1 MIRSLRRSFAAK
13 LIVGG
18 CLLALVVVG
27 GVAGYLIYSRTTQT
41 RTVAQSNADNRVGVM
56 AQVLERFTGAESQ
69 SAASSV
75 AGQPLLQAAL
85 AGPDPAT
92 AVSALFARGASVDL
106 TGEVLL
112 VSDSTGRLLDSLA
125 SPSVAALRP
134 ITAAP
139 EAVRTALA
147 HGQCQRSDGGPTP
160 GGCGIEV
167 LGGGDPAYVVAVP
180 VLDNGTVVGAVAY
193 AAPLAYQLVRFQAL
207 FGFPTAFIA
216 AQNTDQELRPNLGG
230 ASRTDPG
237 LRSLITQVATAPGS
251 RTYSAIYDA
260 PLSGGGT
267 GSVAGSFVPVR
278 ASTGALSGYMGVE
291 VPVAQF
297 AGDERTD
304 IIVLALI
311 AIFVLL
317 LVALVVILFVERF
330 VKRPIARL
338 ERGVARIAGGDYA
351 TAIAAP
357 SEDELGRLAANVN
370 RMRDSIAGYVGQ
382 IEEAS
387 RRLDVALERV
397 SVVSRALTTTTA
409 GVSGLQEAVVRTAAA
424 IGGGAAS
431 SVLALRRNDSLMAT
445 ATAGAAP
452 SLDDWAGLDAV
463 LMGETVRLEHAE
475 HGLMVAVPMF
485 YQESVVGALAVFT
498 PPSTA
503 EAHGHVDVEV
513 LAVLAN
519 NAAIAMENARLF
531 EQERQTV
538 QRLRELDT
546 LKTDFLATVQHELRT
561 PLTAILGLADL
572 LEMCWGTW
580 EEGPKLE
587 AVRDIQVAAKN
598 LHDIV
603 ETIIDYSV
611 MEDVQ
616 LGLNP
621 IQVPIRAA
629 VTTALAQLGERYK
642 DGVPLPVDVVG
653 GDDLT
658 AFADADRLVQVLRAL
673 IDNAVKFSEVQGRV
687 TVSVVPVGGDRG
699 VRIEI
704 ADQGVGIPAA
714 DLPRIFDRFYQ
725 VDNTATR
732 KYGGTGMGLALV
744 KRLATAHGA
753 AVEVESVEGREPGVI
768 LLWPASPLVAAGA
781 ARAAAEEQDAALAED
796 QRARPVVPVQ

>member
-1 MIRSLRRSFAAK
+1 VIRSLRRSFAAK

-27 GVAGYLIYSRTTQT
+27 SVAGYLIYSRTTQT

-56 AQVLERFTGAESQ
+56 SQVLERFTGAESL
-69 SAASSV
+69 SAASSL
-75 AGQPLLQAAL
+75 AGQPPLQAAL
-85 AGPDPAT
+85 AGADPAT

-106 TGEVLL
+106 AGEVLL

-134 ITAAP
+134 ITTAP

-167 LGGGDPAYVVAVP
+167 LGGGEPAYVVAVP
-180 VLDNGTVVGAVAY
+180 VLNNGTIVGAVAY

-207 FGFPTAFIA
+207 FGFPTAFIP

-230 ASRTDPG
+230 TSRTDPG
-237 LRSLITQVATAPGS
+237 LRSLISQVAAAPAS

-297 AGDERTD
+297 AGDERGD

-317 LVALVVILFVERF
+317 LVVLVVVLFVERF

-351 TAIAAP
+351 TAIAVP
-357 SEDELGRLAANVN
+357 SQDELGRLAANVN

-387 RRLDVALERV
+387 RRLDVALERL

-409 GVSGLQEAVVRTAAA
+409 GVSGLEEAVVRTAAA
-424 IGGGAAS
+424 IGGATAS
-431 SVLALRRNDSLMAT
+431 SVLALRRDDSLVAT

-452 SLDDWAGLDAV
+452 LLDDWPGLDAV
-463 LMGETVRLEHAE
+463 LVGERVRLEHAE

-485 YQESVVGALAVFT
+485 YQESVVGALAVVT

-503 EAHGHVDVEV
+503 EGHVDVEV

-546 LKTDFLATVQHELRT
+546 LKTDFLGTVQHELRT
-561 PLTAILGLADL
+561 PLTAVLGLADL
-572 LEMCWGTW
+572 LEMCWVAW
-580 EEGPKLE
+580 DDGPKLE
-587 AVRDIQVAAKN
+587 AVRDIQVAARN
-598 LHDIV
+598 LQDIV
-603 ETIIDYSV
+603 ETIIDYSM

-621 IQVPIRAA
+621 TQVPVRAA
-629 VTTALAQLGERYK
+629 VAAALEQLGERYK

-673 IDNAVKFSEVQGRV
+673 IDNAVKFSQEQGRV
-687 TVSVVPVGGDRG
+687 TVSVAPVGGDHG

-704 ADQGVGIPAA
+704 ADQGVGIPAS

-725 VDNTATR
+725 VDNSATR
-732 KYGGTGMGLALV
+732 KFGGAGMGLALV
-744 KRLATAHGA
+744 RRLATAHGA
-753 AVEVESVEGREPGVI
+753 EVEVESVEGAGTRVI
-768 LLWPASPLVAAGA
+768 LLWPGSPVVAAGA
-781 ARAAAEEQDAALAED
+781 ARAAAQEQDASLRED
-796 QRARPVVPVQ
+796 QPARPAVPVQ

>member
-1 MIRSLRRSFAAK
+1 MIRPLRRSFAAK
-13 LIVGG
+13 LIVVG

-27 GVAGYLIYSRTTQT
+27 SVAGYLIYSRTTQT

-56 AQVLERFTGAESQ
+56 AQVLERFTGAESL
-69 SAASSV
+69 SAASSL

-112 VSDSTGRLLDSLA
+112 VSDSTGHVLDSLA
-125 SPSVAALRP
+125 SPSVAALQA

-167 LGGGDPAYVVAVP
+167 LGGGEPAYVVAVP
-180 VLDNGTVVGAVAY
+180 VVDNGTVVGAVAY
-193 AAPLAYQLVRFQAL
+193 VAPLAYQLVRFQAL

-216 AQNTDQELRPNLGG
+216 AQSTDQEIRPNLGG
-230 ASRTDPG
+230 TSRTDPG
-237 LRSLITQVATAPGS
+237 LRSLITQVAATPGS

-260 PLSGGGT
+260 PISGGGT

-317 LVALVVILFVERF
+317 LVVLVVVLFVERF

-351 TAIAAP
+351 TAIAVP
-357 SEDELGRLAANVN
+357 SQDELGRLAANVN

-382 IEEAS
+382 IEEAR
-387 RRLDVALERV
+387 RRLDVALERL

-424 IGGGAAS
+424 IGGATAS
-431 SVLALRRNDSLMAT
+431 SMLALRRDDSLVAT
-445 ATAGAAP
+445 ATAGAAS
-452 SLDDWAGLDAV
+452 SLDEWPGLDAV
-463 LMGETVRLEHAE
+463 LVGETVRLEHAE
-475 HGLMVAVPMF
+475 HGRMVAVPMF
-485 YQESVVGALAVFT
+485 YQESVVGALAVVT
-498 PPSTA
+498 PASA
-503 EAHGHVDVEV
+503 GEGHVDVEV

-538 QRLRELDT
+538 QRLRELDS
-546 LKTDFLATVQHELRT
+546 LKTDFLSTVQHELRT

-572 LEMCWGTW
+572 LEMCWVAW
-580 EEGPKLE
+580 EDGAKLE
-587 AVRDIQVAAKN
+587 AVRDIQVAARN
-598 LHDIV
+598 LQDIV
-603 ETIIDYSV
+603 ETVIDYSV

-621 IQVPIRAA
+621 KQVPVRAA
-629 VTTALAQLGERYK
+629 VETALEQLGERYR

-653 GDDLT
+653 DDDLT

-673 IDNAVKFSEVQGRV
+673 IDNAVKFSEERGRV
-687 TVSVVPVGGDRG
+687 TVSMASVGGDHG

-704 ADQGVGIPAA
+704 ADQGVGIPAS
-714 DLPRIFDRFYQ
+714 DVPRVFERFYQ
-725 VDNTATR
+725 VDNSATR
-732 KYGGTGMGLALV
+732 KFGGAGMGLALV

-753 AVEVESVEGREPGVI
+753 EVEVESVEGAGTRVI
-768 LLWPASPLVAAGA
+768 LLWPGSPVVAAGA
-781 ARAAAEEQDAALAED
+781 ARAAVEEQDATLSED
-796 QRARPVVPVQ
+796 QPGRPVVPVQ

>member
-27 GVAGYLIYSRTTQT
+27 SVAGYLIYSRTTQT

-56 AQVLERFTGAESQ
+56 AQVLERFTGAESL

-75 AGQPLLQAAL
+75 AAQPLLQAAL

-112 VSDSTGRLLDSLA
+112 VTDSAGHVLDSLA
-125 SPSVAALRP
+125 SPSVAALQP

-167 LGGGDPAYVVAVP
+167 LGGGEPAYAVAVP
-180 VLDNGTVVGAVAY
+180 VVDNGTVVGAAAY
-193 AAPLAYQLVRFQAL
+193 VAPLAYQLVRFQAL

-216 AQNTDQELRPNLGG
+216 AQSTDQEIRPNLGG
-230 ASRTDPG
+230 TSRTDPG
-237 LRSLITQVATAPGS
+237 LRSLITQVAAAPGS

-260 PLSGGGT
+260 PISGGGT

-317 LVALVVILFVERF
+317 LVVLVVVLFVERF

-351 TAIAAP
+351 TAIAVP
-357 SEDELGRLAANVN
+357 SQDELGRLAANVN

-387 RRLDVALERV
+387 RRLDVALERL

-424 IGGGAAS
+424 IGGATAS
-431 SVLALRRNDSLMAT
+431 SMLALRRDDSLVAT

-452 SLDDWAGLDAV
+452 SLDDWPGLDAV
-463 LMGETVRLEHAE
+463 LVGETVRLEHAE

-485 YQESVVGALAVFT
+485 YQESVVGALAIVT
-498 PPSTA
+498 PASTA
-503 EAHGHVDVEV
+503 EGHVDVEV

-546 LKTDFLATVQHELRT
+546 LKTDFLGTVQHELRT

-572 LEMCWGTW
+572 LEMCWVAW
-580 EEGPKLE
+580 EDGPKLE
-587 AVRDIQVAAKN
+587 AVRDIQVAARN
-598 LHDIV
+598 LQDIV
-603 ETIIDYSV
+603 ETIIDYSM

-621 IQVPIRAA
+621 TQVPVRAA
-629 VTTALAQLGERYK
+629 VETALEQLGERYR
-642 DGVPLPVDVVG
+642 DGLPLPVDVVG
-653 GDDLT
+653 DDDVT

-673 IDNAVKFSEVQGRV
+673 IDNAVKFSEERGRV
-687 TVSVVPVGGDRG
+687 TVSLASVGGDHG

-704 ADQGVGIPAA
+704 ADQGVGIPAS
-714 DLPRIFDRFYQ
+714 DLPRVFDRFYQ
-725 VDNTATR
+725 VDNSATR
-732 KYGGTGMGLALV
+732 KFGGAGMGLALV

-753 AVEVESVEGREPGVI
+753 EVELESVEGAGTRVI
-768 LLWPASPLVAAGA
+768 LLWPGSPVVAAGA
-781 ARAAAEEQDAALAED
+781 ARVAAQEQDATLSED
-796 QRARPVVPVQ
+796 QAARPVVPVQ

>member
-13 LIVGG
+13 LIVVG

-27 GVAGYLIYSRTTQT
+27 GVAGYLIYSRTAQT

-56 AQVLERFTGAESQ
+56 AQVLERFTGAESL

-85 AGPDPAT
+85 AGPNPAT

-112 VSDSTGRLLDSLA
+112 VTDSTGQVLDSLA
-125 SPSVAALRP
+125 SPSVAALQP

-167 LGGGDPAYVVAVP
+167 LGGGEPAYVVAVP

-193 AAPLAYQLVRFQAL
+193 VAPLAYQLVRFQAL
-207 FGFPTAFIA
+207 FGFPTAFIP
-216 AQNTDQELRPNLGG
+216 AQSPDQEIRPNLGG
-230 ASRTDPG
+230 SSRTDPG
-237 LRSLITQVATAPGS
+237 LRTLIAQVAAAPGS

-260 PLSGGGT
+260 PISGGGT

-317 LVALVVILFVERF
+317 LVVLVVVLFVERF

-357 SEDELGRLAANVN
+357 SQDELGRLAANVN

-387 RRLDVALERV
+387 RRLDVALERL

-424 IGGGAAS
+424 IGGATAS
-431 SVLALRRNDSLMAT
+431 SMLALRRDDSLVAT
-445 ATAGAAP
+445 ATVGAAP
-452 SLDDWAGLDAV
+452 SLDEWPGLDAV
-463 LMGETVRLEHAE
+463 LMGERVRLEHAE
-475 HGLMVAVPMF
+475 RGLMVAVPMF
-485 YQESVVGALAVFT
+485 YQDSVVGALAVVT
-498 PPSTA
+498 PASTP
-503 EAHGHVDVEV
+503 EGHVDVEV

-538 QRLRELDT
+538 LRLRELDT
-546 LKTDFLATVQHELRT
+546 LKTDFLGTVQHELRT

-572 LEMCWGTW
+572 LEMCWVAW
-580 EEGPKLE
+580 EDGPKLE
-587 AVRDIQVAAKN
+587 AVRDIQVAATN
-598 LHDIV
+598 LQDIV

-621 IQVPIRAA
+621 TQVPVRAA
-629 VTTALAQLGERYK
+629 VETALEQLGERYR

-653 GDDLT
+653 DADLT

-673 IDNAVKFSEVQGRV
+673 IDNAVKFSDERGRV
-687 TVSVVPVGGDRG
+687 TVSMASVGGDHG

-704 ADQGVGIPAA
+704 ADQGVGIPAS
-714 DLPRIFDRFYQ
+714 DLPRVFDRFYQ
-725 VDNTATR
+725 VDNSATR
-732 KYGGTGMGLALV
+732 KFGGAGMGLALV

-753 AVEVESVEGREPGVI
+753 EVEVESVEGAGTRVI
-768 LLWPASPLVAAGA
+768 LLWPGSPVVAAGA
-781 ARAAAEEQDAALAED
+781 ARAAVEEQDATVSED
-796 QRARPVVPVQ
+796 QPARPVVPVQ

>member
-1 MIRSLRRSFAAK
+1 VIRSLRRSFAAK

-27 GVAGYLIYSRTTQT
+27 SVAGYLIYSRTTQT

-56 AQVLERFTGAESQ
+56 AQVLERFTGAESL

-85 AGPDPAT
+85 AGPDPST

-106 TGEVLL
+106 NGEVLL

-125 SPSVAALRP
+125 SPSVAALPP
-134 ITAAP
+134 IAAAP

-147 HGQCQRSDGGPTP
+147 HGQCQRSDGSPTP

-180 VLDNGTVVGAVAY
+180 VLDNGSVVGAVAY
-193 AAPLAYQLVRFQAL
+193 VAPLAYQLVRFQAL

-216 AQNTDQELRPNLGG
+216 AQNADQELRPNLGG
-230 ASRTDPG
+230 TSRTDPG
-237 LRSLITQVATAPGS
+237 LRSLITQVAAAPGS

-297 AGDERTD
+297 AGDERSD

-317 LVALVVILFVERF
+317 LVVLVVILFVERF

-351 TAIAAP
+351 TAIAVP

-387 RRLDVALERV
+387 RRLDVALERL

-431 SVLALRRNDSLMAT
+431 SVLALRRNDSLVAT
-445 ATAGAAP
+445 ATAGVSP
-452 SLDDWAGLDAV
+452 SLDDWPGLDAV
-463 LMGETVRLEHAE
+463 LVGETVRLEHAG
-475 HGLMVAVPMF
+475 HGLLVAVPMF
-485 YQESVVGALAVFT
+485 YQDSVVGALAVIT

-503 EAHGHVDVEV
+503 EVHGHIDVEV
-513 LAVLAN
+513 LGVLAN

-546 LKTDFLATVQHELRT
+546 LKTDFLGTVQHELRT

-572 LEMCWGTW
+572 LEMCWVAW

-587 AVRDIQVAAKN
+587 AVRDIQVAARN
-598 LHDIV
+598 LQDIV

-621 IQVPIRAA
+621 TQVPVRAA
-629 VTTALAQLGERYK
+629 VAAALEQVGERYK
-642 DGVPLPVDVVG
+642 DGVPLPVDIVG

-673 IDNAVKFSEVQGRV
+673 VDNAVKFSEERGRV
-687 TVSVVPVGGDRG
+687 TVSLAPVGGDRG

-704 ADQGVGIPAA
+704 ADQGVGIPAS

-725 VDNTATR
+725 VDNSATR
-732 KYGGTGMGLALV
+732 KFGGAGMGLALV

-753 AVEVESVEGREPGVI
+753 TVEVESVEGAGTRVI
-768 LLWPASPLVAAGA
+768 LLWPASPVVAAGA
-781 ARAAAEEQDAALAED
+781 ARAAAEEQDASLSEE
-796 QRARPVVPVQ
+796 QRSRPVVPVQ